1 MKDISQNL
9 NMWLKRASL
18 HAERYAMLLG
28 FLLLVLLVMS
38 AQSVVFSSFQ
48 ARGHIN
54 YLHQLEK
61 ERNAMQVEWG
71 QLLLEQSAWASHS
84 RVETL
89 VTEQLSMSIPDAQ
102 HVIVVRQP

>member
-61 ERNAMQVEWG
+61 DRNAMQVEWG

-84 RVETL
+84 RVENL
-89 VTEQLSMSIPDAQ
+89 VTEQLAMSIPRAQ
-102 HVIVVRQP
+102 QVIVVRQP

>member
-38 AQSVVFSSFQ
+38 AQSVVFSTFQ

-71 QLLLEQSAWASHS
+71 QLLPQTQS
-84 RVETL
+84 RT
-89 VTEQLSMSIPDAQ
+89 
-102 HVIVVRQP
+102 

>member
-9 NMWLKRASL
+9 NRWLKRASL

-61 ERNAMQVEWG
+61 DRNAMQVEWG

-84 RVETL
+84 RVETM
-89 VTEQLSMSIPDAQ
+89 VTEQLSMSIPLAQ
-102 HVIVVRQP
+102 QVIVVRQP

>member
-38 AQSVVFSSFQ
+38 AQSVVFSTFQ

>member
-18 HAERYAMLLG
+18 QAERYAMLLG

-38 AQSVVFSSFQ
+38 AQSVVFSSFK

-84 RVETL
+84 RVETM
-89 VTEQLSMSIPDAQ
+89 VTEQLSMSIPLAQ
-102 HVIVVRQP
+102 QVIVVRQP

>member
-9 NMWLKRASL
+9 NLWLKRASL
-18 HAERYAMLLG
+18 QAERYAMLLG

-54 YLHQLEK
+54 YLHQLERD
-61 ERNAMQVEWG
+61 RNAMQIEWG

-89 VTEQLSMSIPDAQ
+89 VSEQLEMSVPLAKQ
-102 HVIVVRQP
+102 IVVVHQP

>member
-9 NMWLKRASL
+9 NRWLKRASL

-61 ERNAMQVEWG
+61 DRNAMQVEWG

-84 RVETL
+84 RVETM
-89 VTEQLSMSIPDAQ
+89 VTEQLLMSIPLAQ
-102 HVIVVRQP
+102 QVIVVRQP